1 MNKVMS
7 KLGRRIELV
16 YCDDIRQELGSK
28 FSYMGVYGSDLVL
41 QSLPATLPKL
51 CIAVKLVTDAA
62 HPFEDLEVLL
72 LRGNE
77 REVILETGPLSLPAQ
92 EIHSEGGSEVIVV
105 QTFLVLSPFQVD
117 KETTLHVKAKTG
129 SEDLM
134 GLDFRIKTAA

>member
-1 MNKVMS
+1 MN

-62 HPFEDLEVLL
+62 
-72 LRGNE
+72 
-77 REVILETGPLSLPAQ
+77 
-92 EIHSEGGSEVIVV
+92 
-105 QTFLVLSPFQVD
+105 
-117 KETTLHVKAKTG
+117 
-129 SEDLM
+129 
-134 GLDFRIKTAA
+134 